1 MIDYLLNLKGEF
13 FMLRQAVF
21 MDLQGTLGGEGVG
34 DIRNFS
40 FFPFSIDA
48 IKLINKNNM
57 LAIIITNQSHISKGY
72 FTIQQYED
80 YAKKLKLYLKMKN
93 AYIDEIYCCPHGKND
108 NCTCKKPLSGLIEQ
122 AKNDFDIDLTSSYMI
137 GDMGC
142 TDMIL
147 AKKVRCKSILVRT
160 GVGEGSLNEFRHTWK
175 DVEPDFIAKNVL
187 EGVKWILNNENLEEE
202 N

>member
-1 MIDYLLNLKGEF
+1 MVK
-13 FMLRQAVF
+13 QAVF
-21 MDLQGTLGGEGVG
+21 MDLQGTLGGEAVG
-34 DIRNFS
+34 DIRDFS

-72 FTIQQYED
+72 LTIQQYED
-80 YAKKLKLYLKMKN
+80 YVEKLKSYLKMNN
-93 AYIDEIYCCPHGKND
+93 AYIDEIYCCPHDKTD
-108 NCTCKKPLSGLIEQ
+108 NCTCKKPLPGLIEQ
-122 AKNDFDIDLTSSYMI
+122 AENDFDIDLTSSYII

-147 AKKVRCKSILVRT
+147 AKTVGCKSILVRT

-175 DVEPDFIAKNVL
+175 EVEPDFIANNVL
-187 EGVKWILNNENLEEE
+187 EGVNWILNNKSFEGTKYLDQEYKEI
-202 N
+202 